1 MKLFTLSLSI
11 FLISFSSLSQ
21 DETKIKEV
29 GLNFY
34 NFDNYGLFY
43 KVGSETKLWRF
54 RVLSGGIGINNING
68 SFPRTNFNGQLNLSI
83 GRERR
88 REFAPNLDFVSGVE
102 LLTNFSYFESNG
114 SNPSSSFQLGAGIGG
129 VFGLRYEINETF
141 FAGAEILPSIMYS
154 SRNGSNISA
163 FDINFQFNTRALLS
177 FGIKF

>member
-43 KVGSETKLWRF
+43 KVGAETKLWRF

-68 SFPRTNFNGQLNLSI
+68 SFPRTN
-83 GRERR
+83 
-88 REFAPNLDFVSGVE
+88 
-102 LLTNFSYFESNG
+102 
-114 SNPSSSFQLGAGIGG
+114 
-129 VFGLRYEINETF
+129 
-141 FAGAEILPSIMYS
+141 
-154 SRNGSNISA
+154 
-163 FDINFQFNTRALLS
+163 
-177 FGIKF
+177 